1 MTLRSPYVEAHL
13 LASKAHHIV
22 KGLVGGCALLLGVTL
37 SGCAAP
43 QFTYVANTGQSTYFK
58 VPNAWHKIS
67 DSSLSSELRA
77 VAGSSGG
84 GWTVAYE
91 AGGKP
96 TAGDFLSF
104 GTGQPFVFAEVGQLT
119 STASSE
125 LSYDTLR
132 DFFLPVTSTARQNAA
147 AQGFPLTD
155 FKQIRDQ
162 VLTLSQGV
170 HGVRE
175 TYDYTANGGVTD
187 TFDVVALT
195 NADQTVVYLL
205 VVHCT
210 SSCYS
215 NDQTEINDVMSS
227 FTIRSS

>member
-1 MTLRSPYVEAHL
+1 
-13 LASKAHHIV
+13 LASKAHHFA

-43 QFTYVANTGQSTYFK
+43 QFTYVANSGANTYFK
-58 VPNAWHKIS
+58 VPYGWHKIS
-67 DSSLSSELRA
+67 DSSLSSVLQTET
-77 VAGSSGG
+77 GSSGG

-91 AGGKP
+91 AGHKP

-104 GTGQPFVFAEVGQLT
+104 GTAQPFVFAEVGQLS
-119 STASSE
+119 STASNT

-147 AQGFPLTD
+147 ASGFPLTS

-162 VLTLSQGV
+162 TLTLGQGV

-175 TYDYTANGGVTD
+175 TFDYTYTGGITD
-187 TFDVVALT
+187 TFDEVALT

-205 VVHCT
+205 VLHCT
-210 SSCYS
+210 TSCYS
-215 NDQTEINDVMSS
+215 NDQNQINDVMSS
-227 FTIRSS
+227 FTIRSQ